1 MQIHPRRWPE
11 AFVLVLVV
19 AGAATTHA
27 WGPQGHRL
35 VARVASEHLT
45 EVARRNVTW
54 LLGRSALHDVAV
66 WADQQEDRQ
75 TATWHYVNIPSDART
90 YDRRRDCPPPRQTPR
105 DRSDTWRDCVVDR
118 ILYNEERLAD
128 GRLRPARRSRVVRRD
143 RPRRRLQRPLEPVLE
158 LGVRSLT

>member
-75 TATWHYVNIPSDART
+75 TATWHYVNIPSGART
-90 YDRRRDCPPPRQTPR
+90 YDRRRRAIVRTDGVTAWWTGSSTT
-105 DRSDTWRDCVVDR
+105 RSGSPMG
-118 ILYNEERLAD
+118 A
-128 GRLRPARRSRVVRRD
+128 
-143 RPRRRLQRPLEPVLE
+143 
-158 LGVRSLT
+158 